1 MCRLMGYVSSHEVS
15 IEEIAGASFQE
26 FSDLSEKHR
35 DGWGIATSST
45 GKPSN
50 LIVET
55 LPAKDSSQYSHLT
68 KKALSDGALLHLRW
82 ATSGLAV
89 VEGNTHPFEF
99 ENISFIHNGGITP
112 LDSMDNFIDSDL
124 FDLMRGNTD
133 SEKYFYLLIS
143 QIRKLGLI
151 KGISAGVKL
160 IQDNCNYSSLNA
172 MILTSDSYV
181 IVNKHNYEKRP
192 KGEAED
198 YYDLFYRK
206 DAKGILVASSGWNQS
221 NWTSLENHKILV
233 IDRKS
238 LSLEALSI

>member
-15 IEEIAGASFQE
+15 LEEMAGASFQE
-26 FSDLSEKHR
+26 FSNLSEKHH

-45 GKPSN
+45 GKQAK

-68 KKALSDGALLHLRW
+68 KEVLSDGALLHLRW

-112 LDSMDNFIDSDL
+112 LNSMDKFIDSDL
-124 FDLMRGNTD
+124 FGLMRGNTD
-133 SEKYFYLLIS
+133 SEKYFYLLIT
-143 QIRKLGLI
+143 QIRKLGFI
-151 KGISAGVKL
+151 EGISAGVKL
-160 IQDNCNYSSLNA
+160 IQDNCNYSSINA
-172 MILTSDSYV
+172 MILTPEKYV
-181 IVNKHNYEKRP
+181 VVNEHNPKERP
-192 KGEAED
+192 TGEGVD

-206 DAKGILVASSGWNQS
+206 DEKGILVASSGWNQS

-238 LSLEALSI
+238 LSLEALSV

>member
-1 MCRLMGYVSSHEVS
+1 MCRLLGYVSPREIS

-26 FSDLSEKHR
+26 FSNLSEKHR
-35 DGWGIATSST
+35 DGWGVATSST
-45 GKPSN
+45 GKQAE

-68 KKALSDGALLHLRW
+68 KEALSDGALLHLRW

-124 FDLMRGNTD
+124 IDVMRGNTD
-133 SEKYFYLLIS
+133 SEKYFYLLIT

-151 KGISAGVKL
+151 EGICAGVKL

-172 MILTSDSYV
+172 MLLTSEKYV
-181 IVNKHNYEKRP
+181 IINEHNPEKRP
-192 KGEAED
+192 AGEGED

-206 DAKGILVASSGWNQS
+206 DEKGILVASSGWNQS
-221 NWTSLENHKILV
+221 NWTSLENHKALV

>member
-1 MCRLMGYVSSHEVS
+1 MGYVSSHEVS
-15 IEEIAGASFQE
+15 IEEIAGASFQQ

-68 KKALSDGALLHLRW
+68 KEALSDGALLHLRW

-99 ENISFIHNGGITP
+99 ENISFIHNGAITP

-151 KGISAGVKL
+151 EGISAGVKL

-181 IVNKHNYEKRP
+181 IVNEHNPEKRP

-206 DAKGILVASSGWNQS
+206 DENGILVASSGWNQK
-221 NWTSLENHKILV
+221 NWKRIENHQILL

>member
-1 MCRLMGYVSSHEVS
+1 MCRLLGYVSTREMS

-26 FSDLSEKHR
+26 FSDLSGKHR
-35 DGWGIATSST
+35 DGWGIATSTT

-55 LPAKDSSQYSHLT
+55 LPAKESSQYSHQT
-68 KKALSDGALLHLRW
+68 KEVLSDGALLHLRW

-89 VEGNTHPFEF
+89 VEGNTHPFEY

-112 LDSMDNFIDSDL
+112 LDSMDQFIDPDL
-124 FDLMRGNTD
+124 FEQMRGNTD
-133 SEKYFYLLIS
+133 SEKYFYLLIT
-143 QIRKLGLI
+143 QIRKRGLI
-151 KGISAGVKL
+151 EGISAGVKL
-160 IQDNCNYSSLNA
+160 IQDNCDYSSINA
-172 MILTSDSYV
+172 MLLTPEKYV
-181 IVNKHNYEKRP
+181 IINEHNPENRP
-192 KGEAED
+192 AGEGRD

-206 DAKGILVASSGWNQS
+206 DEKGILVASSGWNQS

-238 LSLEALSI
+238 LSQEILTF

>member
-68 KKALSDGALLHLRW
+68 KEVRSDGALLHLRW

-151 KGISAGVKL
+151 DGISAGVKL

-181 IVNKHNYEKRP
+181 IVNEHNPEKRP

-206 DAKGILVASSGWNQS
+206 DENGILVASSGWNQK
-221 NWTSLENHKILV
+221 NWKRIENHQILL

>member
-1 MCRLMGYVSSHEVS
+1 MCRLMGYVSPREIS
-15 IEEIAGASFQE
+15 IQEIAGASFQE
-26 FSDLSEKHR
+26 FSDLSKKHR

-55 LPAKDSSQYSHLT
+55 FPARDSSQYSHLT
-68 KKALSDGALLHLRW
+68 KEVLSDGALLHLRW

-89 VEGNTHPFEF
+89 VEGNTHPFEYGD
-99 ENISFIHNGGITP
+99 ISFIHNGGITP
-112 LDSMDNFIDSDL
+112 LDSMDQFIDPHL
-124 FDLMRGNTD
+124 FESMRGNTD
-133 SEKYFYLLIS
+133 SEKYFYLLIT

-160 IQDNCNYSSLNA
+160 ITENCNYSSINA
-172 MILTSDSYV
+172 MILTPDFYV
-181 IVNKHNYEKRP
+181 VINEHKYENRP

-206 DAKGILVASSGWNQS
+206 DENGILVASSGWNQK
-221 NWTSLENHKILV
+221 NWTTIENHQILL
-233 IDRKS
+233 IERKL

>member
-1 MCRLMGYVSSHEVS
+1 MCRLMGYVSPREIS
-15 IEEIAGASFQE
+15 IQEIAGASFQE
-26 FSDLSEKHR
+26 FSDLSKKHR

-45 GKPSN
+45 GQPSN

-55 LPAKDSSQYSHLT
+55 LPARDSSQYSHLT
-68 KKALSDGALLHLRW
+68 KEVLSDGALLHLRW

-89 VEGNTHPFEF
+89 VEGNTHPFEYGD
-99 ENISFIHNGGITP
+99 ISFIHNGGITP
-112 LDSMDNFIDSDL
+112 LDSMDQFIDPDL
-124 FDLMRGNTD
+124 FESMRGNTD
-133 SEKYFYLLIS
+133 SEKYFYLLIT

-160 IQDNCNYSSLNA
+160 ITENCNYSSINA
-172 MILTSDSYV
+172 MILTPDFYV
-181 IVNKHNYEKRP
+181 VINEHKYENRP

-206 DAKGILVASSGWNQS
+206 DENGILVASSGWNQK
-221 NWTSLENHKILV
+221 NWTTIENHQILL
-233 IDRKS
+233 IERKL

>member
-1 MCRLMGYVSSHEVS
+1 MCRLMGYVSPREIS
-15 IEEIAGASFQE
+15 IQEIAGASFQE
-26 FSDLSEKHR
+26 FSDLSKKHR

-55 LPAKDSSQYSHLT
+55 LPARDSSEYSHLT
-68 KKALSDGALLHLRW
+68 KEVLSDGALLHLRW

-89 VEGNTHPFEF
+89 VEGNTHPFEYGD
-99 ENISFIHNGGITP
+99 ISFIHNGGITP
-112 LDSMDNFIDSDL
+112 LDSMDQFIDPDL
-124 FDLMRGNTD
+124 FESMRGNTD
-133 SEKYFYLLIS
+133 SEKYFYLLIT

-160 IQDNCNYSSLNA
+160 ITENCNYSSINA
-172 MILTSDSYV
+172 MILTPDFYV
-181 IVNKHNYEKRP
+181 VINEHKYENRP

-198 YYDLFYRK
+198 YYDLCYRK
-206 DAKGILVASSGWNQS
+206 DENGILVASSGWNQK
-221 NWTSLENHKILV
+221 NWTTIENHQILL
-233 IDRKS
+233 IERKL

>member
-55 LPAKDSSQYSHLT
+55 LPAKESSQYSHLT
-68 KKALSDGALLHLRW
+68 KEVLSDGALLHLRW

-112 LDSMDNFIDSDL
+112 LDSMDQFIDPEL
-124 FDLMRGNTD
+124 IKLMRGNTD
-133 SEKYFYLLIS
+133 SEKYFYVLIT
-143 QIRKLGLI
+143 QIKKLGLI
-151 KGISAGVKL
+151 AGISAGVKL
-160 IQDNCNYSSLNA
+160 IKENCNYSSINA

-181 IVNKHNYEKRP
+181 IINEHNYGKRP

-206 DAKGILVASSGWNQS
+206 DENGILVASSGWNQK
-221 NWTSLENHKILV
+221 NWKRIENHQILL